1 MKWLKR
7 IIVAIV
13 ALIIIVVAV
22 GFFLPSGFKVQ
33 RSVEMAAP
41 PSKVYPLIA
50 APRQWKNWT
59 VWNQR
64 DPAMEIEYSGPESGV
79 GAKWSWKS
87 KTEGNGAMEFTAV
100 TPDQRVEY
108 RLDFPDLGMTS
119 RGQLLL
125 QPSGAGTRVTMINE
139 GDVGG
144 NPLNRYFAVM
154 MDSLVGSDFEAGLK
168 NLKALAEKP

>member
-1 MKWLKR
+1 MKWFKR
-7 IIVAIV
+7 IVLAIV
-13 ALIIIVVAV
+13 ALIVIVVAV
-22 GFFLPSGFKVQ
+22 GFFLPSSFKVQ
-33 RSVEMAAP
+33 RSVEIAAP
-41 PSKVYPLIA
+41 PSKIYPLIA

-64 DPAMEIEYSGPESGV
+64 DPGMTIDYSGPESGV

-87 KTEGNGAMEFTAV
+87 KTEGNGAMDFTAAV
-100 TPDQRVEY
+100 PDQRLEY
-108 RLDFPDLGMTS
+108 RLEFPDFGMSS

-125 QPSGAGTRVTMINE
+125 QASGAGTRVTMINE

-154 MDSLVGSDFEAGLK
+154 MDSLVGPDFEAGLK
-168 NLKALAEKP
+168 NLKALAEKS